1 MSDFTFRI
9 SPNILLGPY
18 TISRLGQQVKEW
30 GTRFIIIM
38 DPLLNEA
45 KLSDKITQSL
55 MDHKIDCFV
64 FSELSDGAAT
74 KTIER
79 ALKLSQ
85 EGHIHGVIAVG
96 GEKAI
101 NVGRAVA
108 AYFNE
113 AHNLYTF
120 VDGSL
125 PSTNPIPCICVPTTF
140 RSAFVFTQEIPVTDS
155 RNHQISILHVQNS
168 ICKLLLM
175 DPNLMLTLT
184 DNQKATLSIE
194 LIALATEAYL
204 SQKANI
210 FSDMF
215 VEKGLEILSYALD
228 GSPSLEI
235 TTPEEVLLVQAGCL
249 ISLAAASS
257 SIGLSSLISLSIYSR
272 YHKGR
277 SLVSSI
283 LLPYVL
289 EDAAKFKVAKLE
301 ILAHML
307 RAAPEDIKGEEAAK
321 MLTEYVRQ
329 KIAKYSLPTR
339 LKDLQLTVEQLS
351 LAVEDISKINTI
363 NTLPRSMSTDDL
375 FDFIKLAF

>member
-289 EDAAKFKVAKLE
+289 EDATKFKVAKLE

>member
-45 KLSDKITQSL
+45 KLSDKVTQSL

-85 EGHIHGVIAVG
+85 EGHVHGVIAVG

-155 RNHQISILHVQNS
+155 RNHQITFLHVQNS

-215 VEKGLEILSYALD
+215 VEKGLETLSYALD

-289 EDAAKFKVAKLE
+289 EDATKFKVAKLE
-301 ILAHML
+301 TLAHML
-307 RAAPEDIKGEEAAK
+307 RTAPEDIKGEEAAK